1 MPELHPKLDEVA
13 DVVQYNKAKSE
24 YVEKKLDDHIA
35 EFKDF
40 RSEMKSDVTAVGEAI
55 HHLTL
60 LNSKQHG
67 DNKLAM
73 EKFATSVTE
82 QIRASDPM
90 VRLFTAC
97 KNSPKMAA
105 AIFLIGATVLFGED
119 RVAAFLGSD
128 AGKAVVEVIKEE
140 DKIVVEIP
148 TEAIEEQSTLP
159 EG

>member
-1 MPELHPKLDEVA
+1 VADLYPKLDQVA

-24 YVEKKLDDHIA
+24 YVEKKLDEHIA
-35 EFKDF
+35 EFKEF
-40 RSEMKSDVTAVGEAI
+40 RGEMKSDVKAVGEAI

-60 LNSKQHG
+60 LNSEQHG
-67 DNKLAM
+67 DNRVAM

-128 AGKAVVEVIKEE
+128 AGQTVVEVMQED
-140 DKIVVEIP
+140 DKIVIEIP
-148 TEAIEEQSTLP
+148 TEAVEEQEQTQ
-159 EG
+159 